1 MYLVVHKMYIPMN
14 TFVENNFMSKSY
26 AMQRMYSVIRFL
38 KNKPS
43 TMVEIQT
50 YLLRL
55 DSAYIKNEKTIRRD
69 FETIEEL
76 FGYEIK
82 YDKRQKVYK
91 IEKVVNDVHK
101 DKIVESIALTSIL
114 QQSENVNKYIHLEK
128 KQIIATEY
136 FYDVVEAIK
145 NKSIL
150 SFTLNSYW
158 TEATK
163 RKCAPIAIKEAMK
176 RFYLIAYDLDKK
188 AIRNYGLD
196 RISSIRVLNEKFSP
210 VDYDVDEMYQH
221 AFGIENYGN
230 PVNVVLRFDN
240 TQFNY
245 LTSLPLHHSQEI
257 IKEEADTFTINLF
270 VHPTHELKMEIL
282 KFGDNCEV
290 LEPEI
295 YREDLKNTITKLY
308 KKYNN

>member
-1 MYLVVHKMYIPMN
+1 MYESIN
-14 TFVENNFMSKSY
+14 IFVENNFMSKSY

-43 TMVEIQT
+43 TMVEIQD
-50 YLLRL
+50 YLSRL
-55 DSAYIKNEKTIRRD
+55 NSNYVRNEKTIRRD
-69 FETIEEL
+69 FQSIEEL
-76 FGYEIK
+76 FGYEIE
-82 YDKRQKVYK
+82 YDKSLKVYK
-91 IEKVVNDVHK
+91 IEKLIDDVYK
-101 DKIVESIALTSIL
+101 DKLLESIALMNIL
-114 QQSENVNKYIHLEK
+114 QQSKNVNKYIHLEQ
-128 KQIIATEY
+128 KQTRGTEY
-136 FYDVVEAIK
+136 LTDIIEAIE
-145 NKSIL
+145 NKQVL

-158 TEATK
+158 KEATK

-196 RISSIRVLNEKFSP
+196 RISSFRVLDEKFSP
-210 VDYDVDEMYQH
+210 TAYDVDEIYQH
-221 AFGIENYGN
+221 AFGIENYDN

-257 IKEEADTFTINLF
+257 IKEEADIFTINLF

-290 LEPEI
+290 LEPDS
-295 YREDLKNTITKLY
+295 YREDFKNTVNNLY
-308 KKYNN
+308 KKYE

>member
-1 MYLVVHKMYIPMN
+1 MYESIN
-14 TFVENNFMSKSY
+14 IFVEKIFMSNNYSI
-26 AMQRMYSVIRFL
+26 QRMYNVIRFL

-43 TMVEIQT
+43 TMVEIQD
-50 YLLRL
+50 YLSRL
-55 DSAYIKNEKTIRRD
+55 NSNYVRNEKTIRRD
-69 FETIEEL
+69 FQSIEEL
-76 FGYEIK
+76 FGYEIE
-82 YDKRQKVYK
+82 YDKSLKVYK
-91 IEKVVNDVHK
+91 IEKLIDDVYK
-101 DKIVESIALTSIL
+101 DKLLESIALMNIL
-114 QQSENVNKYIHLEK
+114 QQSKNVNKYIHLEQ
-128 KQIIATEY
+128 KQTRGTEY
-136 FYDVVEAIK
+136 LTDIIEAIE
-145 NKSIL
+145 NKQVL

-158 TEATK
+158 KEATK

-210 VDYDVDEMYQH
+210 VDYDVDEIYQH

-290 LEPEI
+290 LEPEN
-295 YREDLKNTITKLY
+295 YREQFKNTVNNLYRKY
-308 KKYNN
+308 KKNL